1 MTTLGITTQKIKTMK
16 PPIANKQNYSFEVH
30 ETTINDDYQWLRD
43 PKWPNVEDSKILD
56 YLKAEN
62 KYTENFFADL
72 QKDKEKIFEELKGR
86 VKLDDESVYV
96 KKKDY
101 YYYHRVEGNKNY
113 PIYCRKHNNMNA
125 AEEVILDV
133 NLLTP
138 NGGFTDVAKVA
149 MSPNQNL
156 MAYSVNF
163 TGNEQYN
170 IKIYNLKEQKY
181 LPDNVT
187 DIAPTV
193 IWHEKLNGFFYIT
206 INENQRWDKVMFHRL
221 GEDVTQD
228 KLIFEV
234 KNPLH
239 FISCEK
245 SASNEYIFINSGD
258 HNENEIYVISMQ
270 DDNFI
275 PKLVRAA
282 ENKIFY
288 EIEHNGDYFYIKT
301 NFKAKNFHVVKL
313 PINNF
318 ENTSWDD
325 IYIKEEQD
333 KYLKSFDFTNNYL
346 ILNYRDNGLPLIKI
360 KRFKDLH
367 EKTIHF
373 PDESFQASS
382 FSTNFEEDD
391 IRIDYSSLARPNTT
405 YSYDF
410 DSRPLQK
417 FAYREEFE
425 GDTEHSTAA
434 YKSDR
439 ADASTGSLSQLPLEV
454 EFPKRS
460 SDKLTILKTQEIPS
474 GFNPEE
480 YKVERIFADN
490 GDVKVPITLFYKKS
504 LFKKDGSNPLYLM
517 GYGAYGISMP
527 VNFRNTAVTLADR
540 GFIYAVA
547 HIRGG
552 DDLGHDW
559 YEAAKFLTKKR
570 TFEDF
575 IACSKALINEQYTSN
590 NNIVIMGGSA
600 GGMLIGYVLNE
611 KPELYKLAVA
621 HVPFVDVLNT
631 MLDES
636 LPLTLLEYNEWGN
649 PKEKEYFE
657 YIKSYSPYDNVKAQN
672 YPALF
677 ITCGISDPRVG
688 YWEPAKWVAKLR
700 ELKTDNNPLLL
711 KTNMDTGHKGSAGRF
726 DYLKEI
732 ADELVFIFNIFNV
745 EV

>member
-1 MTTLGITTQKIKTMK
+1 MTLGITTQKIKNMK

-288 EIEHNGDYFYIKT
+288 EIEYNGDYFYIKT

-346 ILNYRDNGLPLIKI
+346 ILNYRDNGLSLIKI

-410 DSRPLQK
+410 DNRPLQK

>member
-1 MTTLGITTQKIKTMK
+1 MK
-16 PPIANKQNYSFEVH
+16 PPVTDKQNYSFELH
-30 ETTINDDYQWLRD
+30 GQTINDDYHWLRD
-43 PKWPNVEDSKILD
+43 PKWPKVEDSKILD
-56 YLKAEN
+56 YLEAEN

-86 VKLDDESVYV
+86 IKLDDESVYV

-101 YYYHRVEGNKNY
+101 YYYTRVEGDKNY
-113 PIYCRKHNNMNA
+113 PIYCRKYNNINA
-125 AEEVILDV
+125 PEEVILDA
-133 NLLTP
+133 NLLAP

-149 MSPNQNL
+149 MSPDHNL

-163 TGNEQYN
+163 TGNEKYD

-181 LPDNVT
+181 LSDNVK
-187 DIAPTV
+187 DIAPT
-193 IWHEKLNGFFYIT
+193 ITWHEKLNGFFYIT

-221 GEDVTQD
+221 GEDVSQD

-234 KNPLH
+234 KNPFH
-239 FISCEK
+239 FISSKK
-245 SASNEYIFINSGD
+245 SASREYIFINSGD
-258 HNENEIYVISMQ
+258 HNENEIYVISMH
-270 DDNFI
+270 DDNFT
-275 PKLVRAA
+275 PKLVRPAQ
-282 ENKIFY
+282 NKIFY
-288 EIEHNGDYFYIKT
+288 EIEHESDYFYIKT
-301 NFKAKNFHVVKL
+301 NYKAKNFHVVKL
-313 PINNF
+313 PVNNF
-318 ENTSWDD
+318 ENTSLDD
-325 IYIKEEQD
+325 IYINEEQD
-333 KYLKSFDFTNNYL
+333 KYLKSFNITSNYL
-346 ILNYRDNGLPLIKI
+346 ILNYRDQGLPLIKI
-360 KRFKDLH
+360 KQFKNLQ
-367 EKTIHF
+367 EKIIHF
-373 PDESFQASS
+373 PDEIFEASS

-391 IRIDYSSLARPNTT
+391 IRVHYSSLARPSTT

-410 DSRPLQK
+410 DSNQ
-417 FAYREEFE
+417 
-425 GDTEHSTAA
+425 
-434 YKSDR
+434 
-439 ADASTGSLSQLPLEV
+439 
-454 EFPKRS
+454 
-460 SDKLTILKTQEIPS
+460 LTILKQQEIPS

-480 YKVERIFADN
+480 YKVERIFADSD
-490 GDVKVPITLFYKKS
+490 DVKVPITLFYKKS
-504 LFKKDGSNPLYLM
+504 LFKKDNSNPLYLM
-517 GYGAYGISMP
+517 GYGAYGISIP
-527 VNFRNTAVTLADR
+527 VNFRNMAVTLADR

-575 IACSKALINEQYTSN
+575 IACSRTLIQEKYTSKQ
-590 NNIVIMGGSA
+590 NIVIMGGSA

-611 KPELYKLAVA
+611 KPEIYKAAIA
-621 HVPFVDVLNT
+621 HVPFVDVLST

-657 YIKSYSPYDNVKAQN
+657 YIKSYSPYNNIKAQN

-711 KTNMDTGHKGSAGRF
+711 KINMYTGHTGSASRF
-726 DYLKEI
+726 DYLKET
-732 ADELVFIFNIFNV
+732 ADELVFIFRVFNV
-745 EV
+745 EI

>member
-1 MTTLGITTQKIKTMK
+1 MK
-16 PPIANKQNYSFEVH
+16 PPITDKQNYNFEVH
-30 ETTINDDYQWLRD
+30 SATINDDYHWLRD
-43 PKWPNVEDSKILD
+43 PQWPNVQDPKILN

-72 QKDKEKIFEELKGR
+72 QRDKEKIFEELKGR
-86 VKLDDESVYV
+86 IKLDDESVYT

-101 YYYHRVEGNKNY
+101 YYYTRVEGDKNY

-125 AEEVILDV
+125 PEEVILDV
-133 NLLTP
+133 NLLAP
-138 NGGFTDVAKVA
+138 NSGFTDVAKVA
-149 MSPNQNL
+149 MSPDQNL
-156 MAYSVNF
+156 MAYSVDF

-170 IKIYNLKEQKY
+170 IKIYDLKEQKY
-181 LPDNVT
+181 LPDEVGNVQLNLDCFRQDEFQEELARRT
-187 DIAPTV
+187 NVREHRRMPQNSLVSNDRDDAVAPTI

-206 INENQRWDKVMFHRL
+206 INENQRWDKVIFHRL

-234 KNPLH
+234 KNPAH
-239 FISCEK
+239 FISSEK
-245 SASNEYIFINSGD
+245 SASREYIFINSGD

-270 DDNFI
+270 DDSFT
-275 PKLVRAA
+275 PKLVRPA
-282 ENKIFY
+282 ENHIFY
-288 EIEHNGDYFYIKT
+288 DIAHNGDYFYIKT
-301 NFKAKNFHVVKL
+301 NYKAQNFRIVKV
-313 PINNF
+313 PVDNF
-318 ENTSWDD
+318 ENANWDD
-325 IYIKEEQD
+325 DYIKEEH
-333 KYLKSFDFTNNYL
+333 YLKDFDITKNYL

-360 KRFKDLH
+360 KRFKDSL
-367 EKTIHF
+367 EKIISF
-373 PDESFQASS
+373 PDSSFQANSY
-382 FSTNFEEDD
+382 STNFEEDD
-391 IRIDYSSLARPNTT
+391 IRINYSSLARPNTT

-410 DSRPLQK
+410 DNN
-417 FAYREEFE
+417 
-425 GDTEHSTAA
+425 
-434 YKSDR
+434 
-439 ADASTGSLSQLPLEV
+439 
-454 EFPKRS
+454 
-460 SDKLTILKTQEIPS
+460 KLTILKTQEIPS
-474 GFNPEE
+474 GFNSDE

-490 GDVKVPITLFYKKS
+490 ENVKVPITLFYKKS

-527 VNFRNTAVTLADR
+527 VNFRNMAVTLANR
-540 GFIYAVA
+540 GFVYAVA

-552 DDLGHDW
+552 DELGHTW
-559 YEAAKFLTKKR
+559 YEAAKFLNKKR

-575 IACSKALINEQYTSN
+575 IACSRVLIKEKYTSN

-611 KPELYKLAVA
+611 KPEIYKAAIA
-621 HVPFVDVLNT
+621 HVPFVDVLST

-677 ITCGISDPRVG
+677 VTCGISDPRVG

-711 KTNMDTGHKGSAGRF
+711 KINMDTGHKGSAGRF
-726 DYLKEI
+726 DYLKEA
-732 ADELVFIFNIFNV
+732 ADELVFIFKVFEV

>member
-1 MTTLGITTQKIKTMK
+1 MK
-16 PPIANKQNYSFEVH
+16 PPIANKQNYSFKAH
-30 ETTINDDYQWLRD
+30 GQTINDYYQWLRD
-43 PKWPNVEDSKILD
+43 PKWPNVADSKILD

-62 KYTENFFADL
+62 KYTENFFSDL
-72 QKDKEKIFEELKGR
+72 QKDKEKIFEELRGR
-86 VKLDDESVYV
+86 VKLDDESVYI

-101 YYYHRVEGNKNY
+101 YYYHRVVWNKNY
-113 PIYCRKHNNMNA
+113 PIYCRKHNSMEA
-125 AEEVILDV
+125 EEEVILDV
-133 NLLTP
+133 NLLAS
-138 NGGFTDVAKVA
+138 NSGFTDVAKIA
-149 MSPNQNL
+149 MSPDQTL
-156 MAYSVNF
+156 ISYSVDF

-181 LPDNVT
+181 LPDEVQ
-187 DIAPTV
+187 DVAPTV
-193 IWHEKLNGFFYIT
+193 IWHEQLNGFFYIT
-206 INENQRWDKVMFHRL
+206 INENQRWDKIMFHRL
-221 GEDVTQD
+221 GEDITQD

-239 FISCEK
+239 FISCKK
-245 SASNEYIFINSGD
+245 SASHEYIFINSGD

-270 DDNFI
+270 DDSFT

-288 EIEHNGDYFYIKT
+288 DIEHNGDYFYIKT
-301 NFKAKNFHVVKL
+301 NYKAKNFHAVKL

-333 KYLKSFDFTNNYL
+333 KYLKSFDVTNNYL
-346 ILNYRDNGLPLIKI
+346 ILNYRDQGLPLIKI
-360 KRFKDLH
+360 KQFNNLQ
-367 EKTIHF
+367 EKIIHF
-373 PDESFQASS
+373 HDESFQANS

-391 IRIDYSSLARPNTT
+391 IRVDYSSLAIPNTT

-410 DSRPLQK
+410 DNNAL
-417 FAYREEFE
+417 
-425 GDTEHSTAA
+425 
-434 YKSDR
+434 
-439 ADASTGSLSQLPLEV
+439 V
-454 EFPKRS
+454 
-460 SDKLTILKTQEIPS
+460 ILKTQEIPS
-474 GFNPEE
+474 GFNTKE

-490 GDVKVPITLFYKKS
+490 EDVKVPITLFYKKS

-527 VNFRNTAVTLADR
+527 VNFSNMAVTLANR
-540 GFIYAVA
+540 GFIYAVV

-559 YEAAKFLTKKR
+559 YESAKFLTKKR

-575 IACSKALINEQYTSN
+575 IACSRALIKEKYTSN
-590 NNIVIMGGSA
+590 NNIVIMGCSA

-611 KPELYKLAVA
+611 KPEIYRAAVA
-621 HVPFVDVLNT
+621 HVPFVDVLST
-631 MLDES
+631 MLDER

-657 YIKSYSPYDNVKAQN
+657 YIKSYSPYDNVKVQD
-672 YPALF
+672 YPAIF

-700 ELKTDNNPLLL
+700 DLKTDNNPLLL
-711 KTNMDTGHKGSAGRF
+711 KTNMDTGHKGSVGRF

-732 ADELVFIFNIFNV
+732 TDELVFIFKIFDV
-745 EV
+745 KV

>member
-1 MTTLGITTQKIKTMK
+1 MK
-16 PPIANKQNYSFEVH
+16 PPITDKQNYSFEVH
-30 ETTINDDYQWLRD
+30 GTTINDDYHWLRD
-43 PKWPNVEDSKILD
+43 PRWPNVEGSKILD
-56 YLKAEN
+56 YLKTEN
-62 KYTENFFADL
+62 KYTRHFFADL

-101 YYYHRVEGNKNY
+101 YYYHRVEGDKNY
-113 PIYCRKHNNMNA
+113 PIYCRKYQSMEA
-125 AEEVILDV
+125 GEEVILDV
-133 NLLTP
+133 NLLAP
-138 NGGFTDVAKVA
+138 NGSFTDVAKVA
-149 MSPNQNL
+149 MSPDHNL

-170 IKIYNLKEQKY
+170 IKIYSLKEQNY
-181 LPDNVT
+181 LPDEVKE
-187 DIAPTV
+187 IAPTI

-206 INENQRWDKVMFHRL
+206 INKNQRWDKVMFHRL
-221 GEDVTQD
+221 GEDSTQD
-228 KLIFEV
+228 KLIFKV

-245 SASNEYIFINSGD
+245 SASSKYIFINSGD

-270 DDNFI
+270 DDNFT

-301 NFKAKNFHVVKL
+301 NYKAKNFHVVKL
-313 PINNF
+313 PVNNF
-318 ENTSWDD
+318 ENTNWED

-333 KYLKSFDFTNNYL
+333 KYLKSFDVTNNYL
-346 ILNYRDNGLPLIKI
+346 ILNYRDQGLPLIKI
-360 KRFKDLH
+360 KRFKDLQ
-367 EKTIHF
+367 ENTTHF
-373 PDESFQASS
+373 PDESFQANS

-391 IRIDYSSLARPNTT
+391 IRVNYSSLARPNTT

-410 DSRPLQK
+410 DN
-417 FAYREEFE
+417 
-425 GDTEHSTAA
+425 
-434 YKSDR
+434 
-439 ADASTGSLSQLPLEV
+439 
-454 EFPKRS
+454 
-460 SDKLTILKTQEIPS
+460 DKLTILKSQEIPS

-490 GDVKVPITLFYKKS
+490 EDVKVPITLFYKKS

-517 GYGAYGISMP
+517 GYGAYGISIP
-527 VNFRNTAVTLADR
+527 VNFKNTAVTLADR

-547 HIRGG
+547 HIRGS

-575 IACSKALINEQYTSN
+575 IACSRALINEQYTSN

-611 KPELYKLAVA
+611 KSEIYRAAIA
-621 HVPFVDVLNT
+621 HVPFVDVLST

-677 ITCGISDPRVG
+677 VTCGISDPRVG
-688 YWEPAKWVAKLR
+688 YWEPVKWVAKLR

-711 KTNMDTGHKGSAGRF
+711 KINMDTGHKGSTGRF
-726 DYLKEI
+726 DYLKEA
-732 ADELVFIFNIFNV
+732 ADELVFIFKVFNV
-745 EV
+745 GV

>member
-1 MTTLGITTQKIKTMK
+1 MK
-16 PPIANKQNYSFEVH
+16 PPIANKQNYSFEAH
-30 ETTINDDYQWLRD
+30 GQTINDDYQWLRD
-43 PKWPNVEDSKILD
+43 PKWPNVKDSKILD

-72 QKDKEKIFEELKGR
+72 QNDKKKIFEELKGR
-86 VKLDDESVYV
+86 IKLDDESVYV

-101 YYYHRVEGNKNY
+101 YYYHRVEGDKNY
-113 PIYCRKHNNMNA
+113 PIYCRKYNSMEAH
-125 AEEVILDV
+125 EEIILDV
-133 NLLTP
+133 NLLAP

-149 MSPNQNL
+149 ISPDQNL

-170 IKIYNLKEQKY
+170 IKIYDLKEPKY
-181 LPDNVT
+181 LPDNVA

-206 INENQRWDKVMFHRL
+206 INENQRWDKVMFHHL

-245 SASNEYIFINSGD
+245 SASSKYIFINSGD
-258 HNENEIYVISMQ
+258 YNENEIYVISMQ
-270 DDNFI
+270 DDNFT
-275 PKLVRAA
+275 PKLVRPA

-288 EIEHNGDYFYIKT
+288 DVEHNGDYFYIKT
-301 NFKAKNFHVVKL
+301 NYKAQNFYIVKL

-333 KYLKSFDFTNNYL
+333 KYLKSFEVTNNYL
-346 ILNYRDNGLPLIKI
+346 ILNYRNQGLPLIKI
-360 KRFKDLH
+360 KRFKDLQ

-373 PDESFQASS
+373 PDESFQTSS

-391 IRIDYSSLARPNTT
+391 IRVNYSSLARPNTT

-410 DSRPLQK
+410 DS
-417 FAYREEFE
+417 
-425 GDTEHSTAA
+425 
-434 YKSDR
+434 
-439 ADASTGSLSQLPLEV
+439 
-454 EFPKRS
+454 
-460 SDKLTILKTQEIPS
+460 DKLTILKSQEIPS

-480 YKVERIFADN
+480 YKVERIFANN

-559 YEAAKFLTKKR
+559 YEAARFLTKKR

-575 IACSKALINEQYTSN
+575 IACSRALINEQYTSN
-590 NNIVIMGGSA
+590 NNIVIIGGSA

-732 ADELVFIFNIFNV
+732 ADELVFIFNIFDILV
-745 EV
+745 

>member
-1 MTTLGITTQKIKTMK
+1 MK
-16 PPIANKQNYSFEVH
+16 PPITDKQHYSFEVH
-30 ETTINDDYQWLRD
+30 GTTINDDYHWLRD
-43 PKWPNVEDSKILD
+43 PRWPNVEDSKILD
-56 YLKAEN
+56 YLKTEN
-62 KYTENFFADL
+62 KYTRNFFADL

-101 YYYHRVEGNKNY
+101 YYYHRVEGDKNY
-113 PIYCRKHNNMNA
+113 PIYCRKYQSMEA
-125 AEEVILDV
+125 GEEVILDV
-133 NLLTP
+133 NLLAP
-138 NGGFTDVAKVA
+138 NGSFTDVAKVA
-149 MSPNQNL
+149 MSPDQNL

-170 IKIYNLKEQKY
+170 IKIYSLKEQNY
-181 LPDNVT
+181 LPDEVKE
-187 DIAPTV
+187 IAPTI

-221 GEDVTQD
+221 GEDSTQD
-228 KLIFEV
+228 KLIFKV

-245 SASNEYIFINSGD
+245 SASSKYIFINSGD

-270 DDNFI
+270 DDNFT

-301 NFKAKNFHVVKL
+301 NYKAKNFHVVKL
-313 PINNF
+313 PVNNF
-318 ENTSWDD
+318 ENTNWED

-333 KYLKSFDFTNNYL
+333 KYLKSFDVTNNYL
-346 ILNYRDNGLPLIKI
+346 ILNYRDQGLPLIKI
-360 KRFKDLH
+360 KRFKDLQ
-367 EKTIHF
+367 ENITHF
-373 PDESFQASS
+373 PDESFQANS

-391 IRIDYSSLARPNTT
+391 IRVNYSSLARPNTT

-410 DSRPLQK
+410 DN
-417 FAYREEFE
+417 
-425 GDTEHSTAA
+425 
-434 YKSDR
+434 
-439 ADASTGSLSQLPLEV
+439 
-454 EFPKRS
+454 
-460 SDKLTILKTQEIPS
+460 DKLTILKSQEIPS

-490 GDVKVPITLFYKKS
+490 EDVKVPITLFYKKS

-517 GYGAYGISMP
+517 GYGAYGISIP
-527 VNFRNTAVTLADR
+527 VNFKNTAVTLADR

-547 HIRGG
+547 HIRGS

-575 IACSKALINEQYTSN
+575 IACSRALINEQYTSH

-611 KPELYKLAVA
+611 KSEIYRAAIA
-621 HVPFVDVLNT
+621 HVPFVDVLST

-677 ITCGISDPRVG
+677 VTCGISDSRVG

-711 KTNMDTGHKGSAGRF
+711 KINMDTGHKGSAGRF
-726 DYLKEI
+726 NYLKEA
-732 ADELVFIFNIFNV
+732 ADELVFIFKVFNMGV
-745 EV
+745 

>member
-1 MTTLGITTQKIKTMK
+1 MK
-16 PPIANKQNYSFEVH
+16 PPIADKQNYSFEAH
-30 ETTINDDYQWLRD
+30 GQTINDDYQWLRD

-86 VKLDDESVYV
+86 IKLDDESVYV

-101 YYYHRVEGNKNY
+101 YYYHRVEGDKNY
-113 PIYCRKHNNMNA
+113 PIYCRKHNSMEA
-125 AEEVILDV
+125 HEEIILDV

-170 IKIYNLKEQKY
+170 IKIYNLKEQQY

-270 DDNFI
+270 DNNFT

-288 EIEHNGDYFYIKT
+288 DVEHNGDYFYIKT
-301 NFKAKNFHVVKL
+301 NYKAKNFHIVKL
-313 PINNF
+313 TVNNF
-318 ENTSWDD
+318 ENTNWDD
-325 IYIKEEQD
+325 IYIKEEKD
-333 KYLKSFDFTNNYL
+333 KYLKSFEVTNNYL
-346 ILNYRDNGLPLIKI
+346 ILNYRDQGLPLIKI
-360 KRFKDLH
+360 KQFKDLQ

-391 IRIDYSSLARPNTT
+391 IRVNYSSLARPNTT
-405 YSYDF
+405 YNYDF
-410 DSRPLQK
+410 D
-417 FAYREEFE
+417 
-425 GDTEHSTAA
+425 
-434 YKSDR
+434 
-439 ADASTGSLSQLPLEV
+439 
-454 EFPKRS
+454 

-517 GYGAYGISMP
+517 GYGAYGIAMP
-527 VNFRNTAVTLADR
+527 VNFRNMAVTLADR

-570 TFEDF
+570 AFEDF

-732 ADELVFIFNIFNV
+732 ADELVFIFKVFDILV
-745 EV
+745 

>member
-1 MTTLGITTQKIKTMK
+1 MK
-16 PPIANKQNYSFEVH
+16 PPIAKKQNYSFEAYGQ
-30 ETTINDDYQWLRD
+30 TINDDYQWLRD

-72 QKDKEKIFEELKGR
+72 QNDKEKIFEELKGR
-86 VKLDDESVYV
+86 IKLDDESVYV

-101 YYYHRVEGNKNY
+101 YYYHRVESDKNY
-113 PIYCRKHNNMNA
+113 PIYCRKHNSMEA
-125 AEEVILDV
+125 HEEIILDV
-133 NLLTP
+133 NFLTP

-170 IKIYNLKEQKY
+170 IKIYNLKEQKH

-206 INENQRWDKVMFHRL
+206 INENQRWDKVMFHAL

-239 FISCEK
+239 FINCEK
-245 SASNEYIFINSGD
+245 SANNEYIFINSGD

-270 DDNFI
+270 DDNFT

-288 EIEHNGDYFYIKT
+288 EIEHNGDYFYIRT
-301 NFKAKNFHVVKL
+301 NYEAKNFRVIKV
-313 PINNF
+313 PADNF

-325 IYIKEEQD
+325 IYIKEEQG
-333 KYLKSFDFTNNYL
+333 KYLKSFKVTNNYL
-346 ILNYRDNGLPLIKI
+346 ILNYRDQGLPLIRI
-360 KRFKDLH
+360 KRFKDLQ

-391 IRIDYSSLARPNTT
+391 IRVNYSSLTRPNTT

-410 DSRPLQK
+410 DSSPLQK

-434 YKSDR
+434 YKSIR
-439 ADASTGSLSQLPLEV
+439 KDASTGSTYKLSLEV
-454 EFPKRS
+454 EFPKRA

-480 YKVERIFADN
+480 YQVERIFADN
-490 GDVKVPITLFYKKS
+490 GNVKVPITLFYKKS

-552 DDLGHDW
+552 DDLGHGW

-726 DYLKEI
+726 DYLKET
-732 ADELVFIFNIFNV
+732 ADELVFIFKVFNILV
-745 EV
+745 

>member
-1 MTTLGITTQKIKTMK
+1 MK

>member
-1 MTTLGITTQKIKTMK
+1 MK

-30 ETTINDDYQWLRD
+30 GQTIKDDYHWLRD
-43 PKWPNVEDSKILD
+43 PKWPNVEDPKILD
-56 YLKAEN
+56 HLKAEN
-62 KYTENFFADL
+62 KHTENFFADL

-86 VKLDDESVYV
+86 IKLDDESVYV

-101 YYYHRVEGNKNY
+101 YYYTRVEGDKNY
-113 PIYCRKHNNMNA
+113 PIYCRKHNNINA
-125 AEEVILDV
+125 PEEVILDV
-133 NLLTP
+133 NLLAP
-138 NGGFTDVAKVA
+138 NSGFTDVAKVA
-149 MSPNQNL
+149 MSPEQNL

-181 LPDNVT
+181 LPDEIKDV
-187 DIAPTV
+187 APV
-193 IWHEKLNGFFYIT
+193 IIWHEQLSGFFYIT

-245 SASNEYIFINSGD
+245 SSSREYIFINSGD
-258 HNENEIYVISMQ
+258 YNENEIYVISMR
-270 DDNFI
+270 DDNFT
-275 PKLVRAA
+275 PKLVRTAQ
-282 ENKIFY
+282 NNIFY
-288 EIEHNGDYFYIKT
+288 EIEHEGDYFYIKT
-301 NFKAKNFHVVKL
+301 NYKAKNFHVVKL
-313 PINNF
+313 PVNNF
-318 ENTSWDD
+318 ENTSWND

-333 KYLKSFDFTNNYL
+333 KYLKSFDITSNYL
-346 ILNYRDNGLPLIKI
+346 ILNYRDQGLPLIKI
-360 KRFKDLH
+360 KHIKVLQ

-391 IRIDYSSLARPNTT
+391 IRVNYSSLARPSTT

-410 DSRPLQK
+410 N
-417 FAYREEFE
+417 
-425 GDTEHSTAA
+425 
-434 YKSDR
+434 
-439 ADASTGSLSQLPLEV
+439 
-454 EFPKRS
+454 

-490 GDVKVPITLFYKKS
+490 EDVKVPITLFYKKS

-517 GYGAYGISMP
+517 GYGSYGVSMP
-527 VNFRNTAVTLADR
+527 VNFRNTAVTLANR

-559 YEAAKFLTKKR
+559 YESAKFLTKKR

-575 IACSKALINEQYTSN
+575 IACSRALIKEKYTSN

-611 KPELYKLAVA
+611 KPEAYKAAVA

-636 LPLTLLEYNEWGN
+636 LPLTLVEYNEWGN

-726 DYLKEI
+726 DYLKEA
-732 ADELVFIFNIFNV
+732 ADELVFIFKIFDV

>member
-1 MTTLGITTQKIKTMK
+1 MK
-16 PPIANKQNYSFEVH
+16 PPTANKQNYSFEAH
-30 ETTINDDYQWLRD
+30 GQTINDDYQWLRD
-43 PKWPNVEDSKILD
+43 PKWPNVADSKILD

-86 VKLDDESVYV
+86 IKLDDESVYV

-113 PIYCRKHNNMNA
+113 PIYYRKHNSMEA
-125 AEEVILDV
+125 HEEIILDV
-133 NLLTP
+133 NFLTP
-138 NGGFTDVAKVA
+138 NGGFTDVAKLA

-193 IWHEKLNGFFYIT
+193 IWHEKLDGFFYIT

-234 KNPLH
+234 KNPFH
-239 FISCEK
+239 FISCGK

-258 HNENEIYVISMQ
+258 HNENEIYVISMR
-270 DDNFI
+270 DNNFT

-288 EIEHNGDYFYIKT
+288 GVEHNDDYFYIKT
-301 NFKAKNFHVVKL
+301 NYKAKNFHIVKL
-313 PINNF
+313 PVNNF
-318 ENTSWDD
+318 ENANWDD

-333 KYLKSFDFTNNYL
+333 KYLKSFEVTNNYL
-346 ILNYRDNGLPLIKI
+346 ILNYRDQGLPLIKI
-360 KRFKDLH
+360 KQFKDLQ
-367 EKTIHF
+367 EKIIHF
-373 PDESFQASS
+373 PDENFQANS

-391 IRIDYSSLARPNTT
+391 IRVDYSSLARPNTT

-410 DSRPLQK
+410 DSN
-417 FAYREEFE
+417 
-425 GDTEHSTAA
+425 
-434 YKSDR
+434 
-439 ADASTGSLSQLPLEV
+439 
-454 EFPKRS
+454 
-460 SDKLTILKTQEIPS
+460 KLTILKTQEIPS
-474 GFNPEE
+474 GFNSEE

-504 LFKKDGSNPLYLM
+504 LFKKDGSNPLYLV
-517 GYGAYGISMP
+517 GYGAYGIAML
-527 VNFRNTAVTLADR
+527 VNFRNMAVTLADR
-540 GFIYAVA
+540 GFIYAAA

-559 YEAAKFLTKKR
+559 YESAKFLTKKS

-575 IACSKALINEQYTSN
+575 IACSRALINERYTSN

-611 KPELYKLAVA
+611 RPELYKLAVA

-657 YIKSYSPYDNVKAQN
+657 YIKSYSPYDNIKAQN

-732 ADELVFIFNIFNV
+732 ADELVFIFRVFNV
-745 EV
+745 EI

>member
-1 MTTLGITTQKIKTMK
+1 MK
-16 PPIANKQNYSFEVH
+16 PPITDKQNYSFEVH
-30 ETTINDDYQWLRD
+30 EATINDDYHWLRD

-62 KYTENFFADL
+62 QYTENFFADL
-72 QKDKEKIFEELKGR
+72 QNDKEKIFEELKGR

-96 KKKDY
+96 KNKDY
-101 YYYHRVEGNKNY
+101 YYYHRVEENKNY
-113 PIYCRKHNNMNA
+113 PIYCRKHNNMDS

-133 NLLTP
+133 NLLAP
-138 NGGFTDVAKVA
+138 NSGFTDVATVA
-149 MSPNQNL
+149 MSPDHNL

-181 LPDNVT
+181 LPDELGNVQLNLDRFRQDEFQEKPAERT
-187 DIAPTV
+187 NVREHRRMPQNSLVSSDRDLAVAPTI
-193 IWHEKLNGFFYIT
+193 IWHEHLNGFFYIT
-206 INENQRWDKVMFHRL
+206 INENQRWNKVMFHRL
-221 GEDVTQD
+221 GEEVTQD
-228 KLIFEV
+228 KLIFKV

-239 FISCEK
+239 FISCKK
-245 SASNEYIFINSGD
+245 SASHEYIFINSGD

-270 DDNFI
+270 DDSFT

-288 EIEHNGDYFYIKT
+288 EIEYNGDYFYIKT
-301 NFKAKNFHVVKL
+301 NYKAKNFHVIKL
-313 PINNF
+313 PVNNF
-318 ENTSWDD
+318 ENTSWDDWDD

-333 KYLKSFDFTNNYL
+333 KYLKSFNVTNNYL
-346 ILNYRDNGLPLIKI
+346 ILNYRDQGLPLIKI
-360 KRFKDLH
+360 KRFKDLQ
-367 EKTIHF
+367 ENTIHF

-410 DSRPLQK
+410 N
-417 FAYREEFE
+417 
-425 GDTEHSTAA
+425 
-434 YKSDR
+434 
-439 ADASTGSLSQLPLEV
+439 
-454 EFPKRS
+454 
-460 SDKLTILKTQEIPS
+460 SDKLTILKSHEIPS

-490 GDVKVPITLFYKKS
+490 EDVKVPITLFYKKS

-517 GYGAYGISMP
+517 GYGAYGIAMP

-575 IACSKALINEQYTSN
+575 IACSRTLINEQYTSN

-600 GGMLIGYVLNE
+600 GGMLIGYILNE
-611 KPELYKLAVA
+611 KPEIYRAAIA
-621 HVPFVDVLNT
+621 HVPFVDVLST

-677 ITCGISDPRVG
+677 VTCGISDPRVG

-700 ELKTDNNPLLL
+700 ALKMDNNPLLL

-732 ADELVFIFNIFNV
+732 ADELVFIFKVFDV

>member
-1 MTTLGITTQKIKTMK
+1 MK
-16 PPIANKQNYSFEVH
+16 PPITDKQNYSFEVH
-30 ETTINDDYQWLRD
+30 GTTINDDYHWLRD
-43 PKWPNVEDSKILD
+43 PRWPNVEGSKILD
-56 YLKAEN
+56 YLKTEN
-62 KYTENFFADL
+62 KYTRNFFADL

-101 YYYHRVEGNKNY
+101 YYYHRVEGDKNY
-113 PIYCRKHNNMNA
+113 PIYCRKYQSMEA
-125 AEEVILDV
+125 GEEVILDV
-133 NLLTP
+133 NLLAP
-138 NGGFTDVAKVA
+138 NGSFTDVAKVA
-149 MSPNQNL
+149 MSPDQNL

-170 IKIYNLKEQKY
+170 IKIYSLKEQNY
-181 LPDNVT
+181 LPDEVKE
-187 DIAPTV
+187 IAPTI

-221 GEDVTQD
+221 GEDSTQD
-228 KLIFEV
+228 KLIFKV

-245 SASNEYIFINSGD
+245 SASSKYIFINSGD

-270 DDNFI
+270 DDNFT

-301 NFKAKNFHVVKL
+301 NYKAKNFHVVKL
-313 PINNF
+313 PVNNF
-318 ENTSWDD
+318 ENTNWED

-333 KYLKSFDFTNNYL
+333 KYLKSFDVTNNYL
-346 ILNYRDNGLPLIKI
+346 ILNYRDQGLPLIKI
-360 KRFKDLH
+360 KRFKDLQ
-367 EKTIHF
+367 ENITHF
-373 PDESFQASS
+373 PDESFQANS

-391 IRIDYSSLARPNTT
+391 IRVNYSSLARPNTT

-410 DSRPLQK
+410 DN
-417 FAYREEFE
+417 
-425 GDTEHSTAA
+425 
-434 YKSDR
+434 
-439 ADASTGSLSQLPLEV
+439 
-454 EFPKRS
+454 
-460 SDKLTILKTQEIPS
+460 DKLTILKSQEIPS

-490 GDVKVPITLFYKKS
+490 EDVKVPITLFYKKS

-527 VNFRNTAVTLADR
+527 VNFKNTAVTLADR

-547 HIRGG
+547 HIRGS

-575 IACSKALINEQYTSN
+575 IACSRALINEQYTSN

-611 KPELYKLAVA
+611 KSEIYRAAIA
-621 HVPFVDVLNT
+621 HVPFVDVLST

-711 KTNMDTGHKGSAGRF
+711 KINMDTGHKGSAGRF
-726 DYLKEI
+726 DYLKEA
-732 ADELVFIFNIFNV
+732 ADELVFIFKVFNV
-745 EV
+745 GV

>member
-1 MTTLGITTQKIKTMK
+1 MK

-575 IACSKALINEQYTSN
+575 IACSKSLINEQYTSN

-672 YPALF
+672 YPALL

>member
-1 MTTLGITTQKIKTMK
+1 MKVDNMK
-16 PPIANKQNYSFEVH
+16 PPIANKQNYSFEAH
-30 ETTINDDYQWLRD
+30 GQTINDDYQWLRD

-72 QKDKEKIFEELKGR
+72 QNDKEKIFEELKER
-86 VKLDDESVYV
+86 IKLDDESVYV

-101 YYYHRVEGNKNY
+101 YYYHRVEGDKNY
-113 PIYCRKHNNMNA
+113 PIYCRKHNSMEA
-125 AEEVILDV
+125 HEEIILDV

-245 SASNEYIFINSGD
+245 SASSEYIFINSGD
-258 HNENEIYVISMQ
+258 YNENEIYVISMQ
-270 DDNFI
+270 DDNFT

-288 EIEHNGDYFYIKT
+288 DVEHNGDYFYIKT
-301 NFKAKNFHVVKL
+301 NYKAKNFHIVKL
-313 PINNF
+313 PVNNF
-318 ENTSWDD
+318 ENANWDD

-333 KYLKSFDFTNNYL
+333 KYLKSFEVTNNYL
-346 ILNYRDNGLPLIKI
+346 ILNYRDQGLPLIKI
-360 KRFKDLH
+360 KRFKDLQ

-373 PDESFQASS
+373 PDESFQTSS

-391 IRIDYSSLARPNTT
+391 IRVNYSSLARPNTT

-410 DSRPLQK
+410 DS
-417 FAYREEFE
+417 
-425 GDTEHSTAA
+425 
-434 YKSDR
+434 DR
-439 ADASTGSLSQLPLEV
+439 
-454 EFPKRS
+454 
-460 SDKLTILKTQEIPS
+460 LTILKTQEIPS

-517 GYGAYGISMP
+517 GYGAYGTSMP

-540 GFIYAVA
+540 GFIYTVA

-552 DDLGHDW
+552 DDLGHGW

-726 DYLKEI
+726 DYLKEM
-732 ADELVFIFNIFNV
+732 ADELVFIFKVFDVGI
-745 EV
+745 